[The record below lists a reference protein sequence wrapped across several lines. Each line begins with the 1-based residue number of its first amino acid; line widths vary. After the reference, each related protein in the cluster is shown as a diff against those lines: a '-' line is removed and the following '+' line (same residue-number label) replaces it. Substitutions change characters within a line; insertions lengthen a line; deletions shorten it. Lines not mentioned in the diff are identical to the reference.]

1 MGKKL
6 LASPMK
12 NKSSLKK
19 KKKTHTREVDGVHAI
34 YKKALLGRNTFSAL
48 FTPKYQILFN
58 MYF

>member
-19 KKKTHTREVDGVHAI
+19 KKKHTREVDGVHAI
-34 YKKALLGRNTFSAL
+34 YKKALLGRNTFSPL
-48 FTPKYQILFN
+48 FTPKYQTLFN

>member
-19 KKKTHTREVDGVHAI
+19 KKNHTREVDGVHAI
-34 YKKALLGRNTFSAL
+34 YKKALLGRNTFSPL
-48 FTPKYQILFN
+48 FTPKYQTLFN